1 MENSGTLYLIGF
13 ALLFAGILVLVAAA
27 IFAATR
33 SRKAKT
39 RTAGVIIIGP
49 FPIIFGSDKKTVKTL
64 LILSTALM
72 VLLVVA
78 MLVYYFLI
86 R

>member
-1 MENSGTLYLIGF
+1 MADSGTLYLLGF

-27 IFAATR
+27 IFAAAR
-33 SRKAKT
+33 SRNAK
-39 RTAGVIIIGP
+39 TAGVIIIGP
-49 FPIIFGSDKKTVKTL
+49 VPIVFGSDKKTVKTL

-78 MLVYYFLI
+78 MLVYYFLF